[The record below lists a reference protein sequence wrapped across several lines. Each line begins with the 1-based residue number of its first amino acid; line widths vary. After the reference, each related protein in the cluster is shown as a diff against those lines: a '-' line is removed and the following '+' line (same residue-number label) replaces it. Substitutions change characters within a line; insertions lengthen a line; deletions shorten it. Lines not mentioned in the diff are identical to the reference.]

1 MSELQFLTPH
11 QPVHLVQVQHGVGV
25 QAHVCEGHAIA
36 LFGEIAECGEEGG
49 SRLSGLTSA
58 ATSTLR
64 VETKK
69 SNFPVCDGQART
81 THLEEHE
88 DVGAYDAQR
97 ALRQSTI
104 VRVYDLPQRHGDLKA
119 LDDELI
125 GSLRSKASH
134 HKAHRFDAT
143 TR

>member
-1 MSELQFLTPH
+1 
-11 QPVHLVQVQHGVGV
+11 
-25 QAHVCEGHAIA
+25 
-36 LFGEIAECGEEGG
+36 
-49 SRLSGLTSA
+49 
-58 ATSTLR
+58 
-64 VETKK
+64 
-69 SNFPVCDGQART
+69 
-81 THLEEHE
+81 
-88 DVGAYDAQR
+88 
-97 ALRQSTI
+97 